1 MPPSQIC
8 VARIGAAHGVR
19 GAVKLWTFTEDPL
32 AVTRYGQ
39 LMTKDGARQFEVT
52 HVREAKGHLV
62 ATLKGIA
69 TREEAERLN
78 GVELYVAREK
88 LPETS
93 EDEYYHADLIGLAAV
108 DAAGEPLGRVI
119 AIHNFGAGDI
129 IEIAPPNGAT
139 MLLPFTNAVVPT
151 VDLEG
156 GRVVIELP
164 DEIEGDD
171 PSSVDACL
179 SMAAETKPWR
189 ATVLS
194 LFPDMFPG
202 PLGVSLAG
210 KALASGLWALEA
222 RDSRD
227 SATDRHRSG
236 DETPAGGGP
245 GMVLRADVLADAI
258 DAADIAP
265 ERPRLL
271 MSPRGRPL
279 TQAKIVELAA
289 GPGPLI
295 VCGRFEGVDQ
305 RVIEARRLEEISV
318 GDYVLSGGEIA
329 AMALIEACVRLLP
342 GVMGTPASG
351 VDESFSA

>member
-1 MPPSQIC
+1 MSPSQIC

-88 LPETS
+88 LPATS

-108 DAAGEPLGRVI
+108 NAAGEPLGRVI

-139 MLLPFTNAVVPT
+139 MLLPFSNAVVPT

-164 DEIEGDD
+164 DEIEGD
-171 PSSVDACL
+171 
-179 SMAAETKPWR
+179 
-189 ATVLS
+189 
-194 LFPDMFPG
+194 
-202 PLGVSLAG
+202 
-210 KALASGLWALEA
+210 
-222 RDSRD
+222 
-227 SATDRHRSG
+227 
-236 DETPAGGGP
+236 
-245 GMVLRADVLADAI
+245 
-258 DAADIAP
+258 
-265 ERPRLL
+265 
-271 MSPRGRPL
+271 
-279 TQAKIVELAA
+279 
-289 GPGPLI
+289 
-295 VCGRFEGVDQ
+295 
-305 RVIEARRLEEISV
+305 
-318 GDYVLSGGEIA
+318 
-329 AMALIEACVRLLP
+329 
-342 GVMGTPASG
+342 
-351 VDESFSA
+351 ES